1 MNIWEVSD
9 LKNLI
14 DEFSGN
20 SVIDLNQWAKKEMTE
35 DQRNQLKTA
44 TLSVIDGARL
54 ALVNQN
60 PFYGTFCLNIQN
72 RFTLD
77 MEAPMAVNVTTSG
90 LVTYM
95 NLYVNPLWLVYI
107 QGMKKSPLDLV
118 LEDHPKAPMTLNEY
132 NQLSQDK
139 KDELAA
145 TFKNSGG
152 QFVRTDKF
160 KDVTA
165 ILYHEL
171 NHLLWEHCQRYK
183 NESQNGHHTLV
194 NIATDCQ
201 INQAPKIKESKAL
214 TDYGIT
220 LESVRQM
227 VGDPS
232 LAADED
238 SKFYFDVLYKKKKEL
253 QKQQQQGDSQDQD
266 QNQQGQ
272 SNQNQQNQQGGGQ
285 SSQSNQDQQSQSG
298 SGQGQSSQGQSGTDS
313 EGNNNSSSNQEQG
326 NQDKDNQNQ
335 NGQGNGQQD
344 QKDQNQDGNGGDN
357 QDGKNQQNGEDQ
369 KDGQGQG
376 DGQEKDSQNQDGDN
390 EKTPEQKAQD
400 MIDDYKKK
408 MSQSQSSAMNE
419 KASHDVWKKTPE
431 DAQDGETSEMASGDA
446 SHQSVVS
453 AVKRT
458 TQASEV
464 NEGHYRGLIP
474 GDLIEEAIHGKA
486 KRGKLPLRTVIQR
499 GLGKLKQGVER
510 TFTRVN
516 YKQGNR
522 PDILKGSRNILNKE
536 IICYVD
542 NSGSMGENEINF
554 ALNEI
559 SAIAAKTK
567 SKQTVYPFDTQVYS
581 NNPQYVEKDG
591 RFKFFP
597 TGRGGTSFQPVFD
610 HLKESKKNDNNSTVC
625 IVITDGWGESTI
637 DTHGFRN
644 VVWILV
650 EEKKNTLSVN
660 KEYLRGHQVAWLEDD
675 DNYRLHKLNE
685 L

>member
-14 DEFSGN
+14 DEFSGDSIN
-20 SVIDLNQWAKKEMTE
+20 LNKWAKEEMTE

-54 ALVNQN
+54 VLVNQN

-118 LEDHPKAPMTLNEY
+118 LEDHPKAPMTLDEY

-214 TDYGIT
+214 TEYGIT

-285 SSQSNQDQQSQSG
+285 SSQSNSDQQGQSG

-313 EGNNNSSSNQEQG
+313 DENNNSSSNQEQG
-326 NQDKDNQNQ
+326 NQDKDNQQ
-335 NGQGNGQQD
+335 GNGQGDGQQD
-344 QKDQNQDGNGGDN
+344 QKDQNQDGNGEN
-357 QDGKNQQNGEDQ
+357 

-376 DGQEKDSQNQDGDN
+376 DGQEKDSQNQDGDS

-408 MSQSQSSAMNE
+408 MSQSQSAAMNE

>member
-14 DEFSGN
+14 DEFSGD

-118 LEDHPKAPMTLNEY
+118 LENHPKAPMTLDEY
-132 NQLSQDK
+132 NKLSQDK

-214 TDYGIT
+214 TEYGIT

-227 VGDPS
+227 VEDPT

-238 SKFYFDVLYKKKKEL
+238 SNFYFDVLYKKKKEL

-272 SNQNQQNQQGGGQ
+272 SNQNQQ
-285 SSQSNQDQQSQSG
+285 
-298 SGQGQSSQGQSGTDS
+298 
-313 EGNNNSSSNQEQG
+313 GN
-326 NQDKDNQNQ
+326 
-335 NGQGNGQQD
+335 
-344 QKDQNQDGNGGDN
+344 
-357 QDGKNQQNGEDQ
+357 
-369 KDGQGQG
+369 GQGQG
-376 DGQEKDSQNQDGDN
+376 DGQEKDSQNQDGDG

-408 MSQSQSSAMNE
+408 MSQSQSAAMNE

-660 KEYLRGHQVAWLEDD
+660 KEHLRGHQVAWLEDD

>member
-14 DEFSGN
+14 DEFSGDSIN
-20 SVIDLNQWAKKEMTE
+20 LNKWAKEKMTE

-44 TLSVIDGARL
+44 TLSVLDGARL

-118 LEDHPKAPMTLNEY
+118 LEDHPKAPMSLNEY
-132 NQLSQDK
+132 NKLSQDK
-139 KDELAA
+139 KDELAKV
-145 TFKNSGG
+145 FKNSGG

-214 TDYGIT
+214 TEYGIT

-232 LAADED
+232 LVADED

-272 SNQNQQNQQGGGQ
+272 SQNQQQNQQGGGQ
-285 SSQSNQDQQSQSG
+285 SSQSSQGQSG
-298 SGQGQSSQGQSGTDS
+298 SGQGQSSQGQSGIDS
-313 EGNNNSSSNQEQG
+313 DENNNSSSGQEQG
-326 NQDKDNQNQ
+326 NQDKDNQ
-335 NGQGNGQQD
+335 QGN
-344 QKDQNQDGNGGDN
+344 
-357 QDGKNQQNGEDQ
+357 
-369 KDGQGQG
+369 GQGQG
-376 DGQEKDSQNQDGDN
+376 DGQDG

-408 MSQSQSSAMNE
+408 MSQSHSSAMNE
-419 KASHDVWKKTPE
+419 KASHDVWKKTPQ

-458 TQASEV
+458 TQAREV
-464 NEGHYRGLIP
+464 NESHYRGLIP

-625 IVITDGWGESTI
+625 IIITDGWGESTI

-650 EEKKNTLSVN
+650 EEKKNTLSVS
-660 KEYLRGHQVAWLEDD
+660 KEHLRGHQVAWLEDD

>member
-14 DEFSGN
+14 DEFSGDSIN
-20 SVIDLNQWAKKEMTE
+20 LNKWAKEEMTE

-107 QGMKKSPLDLV
+107 QGMKKSPLDMI
-118 LEDHPKAPMTLNEY
+118 LEEHPNAAMTLDEY
-132 NQLSQDK
+132 NKLSQDK
-139 KDELAA
+139 KDELAT

-201 INQAPKIKESKAL
+201 INQSPKIKESKAL

-266 QNQQGQ
+266 QNQQ
-272 SNQNQQNQQGGGQ
+272 
-285 SSQSNQDQQSQSG
+285 
-298 SGQGQSSQGQSGTDS
+298 
-313 EGNNNSSSNQEQG
+313 
-326 NQDKDNQNQ
+326 
-335 NGQGNGQQD
+335 D
-344 QKDQNQDGNGGDN
+344 QKDQNQDGNSEN
-357 QDGKNQQNGEDQ
+357 Q
-369 KDGQGQG
+369 
-376 DGQEKDSQNQDGDN
+376 DGQEKDSQNQDGGDS

-408 MSQSQSSAMNE
+408 MSQSQSAAMNE

-660 KEYLRGHQVAWLEDD
+660 KEHLRGHQVAWLEDD

>member
-14 DEFSGN
+14 DEFSGD

-118 LEDHPKAPMTLNEY
+118 LENHPKAPMTLDEY
-132 NQLSQDK
+132 NKLSQDK

-214 TDYGIT
+214 TEYGIT

-227 VGDPS
+227 VEDPT

-272 SNQNQQNQQGGGQ
+272 SNQNQQGGGQ
-285 SSQSNQDQQSQSG
+285 SS
-298 SGQGQSSQGQSGTDS
+298 QSSQGQSGTDS
-313 EGNNNSSSNQEQG
+313 GENNNSSSGQEQG
-326 NQDKDNQNQ
+326 NQDKDNQQGN
-335 NGQGNGQQD
+335 GNGQQD
-344 QKDQNQDGNGGDN
+344 QENQNQDGNGNGDN
-357 QDGKNQQNGEDQ
+357 QDGQNQQNGEDQ
-369 KDGQGQG
+369 KDGQGNGNGQNEQDSKDQQG
-376 DGQEKDSQNQDGDN
+376 NGQDG

-419 KASHDVWKKTPE
+419 KASHDVWKRTPQ

-458 TQASEV
+458 TQAREV
-464 NEGHYRGLIP
+464 NESHYRGLIP

-625 IVITDGWGESTI
+625 IIITDGWGESTI

-660 KEYLRGHQVAWLEDD
+660 KEHLRGHQVAWLEDD

>member
-14 DEFSGN
+14 DEFSGDSIN
-20 SVIDLNQWAKKEMTE
+20 LNKWAKEKITE

-44 TLSVIDGARL
+44 TLSVLDGARL

-253 QKQQQQGDSQDQD
+253 QKQQQQGDSQDQG

-272 SNQNQQNQQGGGQ
+272 SNQNQQGGGQ
-285 SSQSNQDQQSQSG
+285 SSQSNSNQQGQSG
-298 SGQGQSSQGQSGTDS
+298 SGQGQSGTDS
-313 EGNNNSSSNQEQG
+313 DENNNSSSNQEQG
-326 NQDKDNQNQ
+326 NQDKDNQ
-335 NGQGNGQQD
+335 QGNGQ
-344 QKDQNQDGNGGDN
+344 DG
-357 QDGKNQQNGEDQ
+357 
-369 KDGQGQG
+369 
-376 DGQEKDSQNQDGDN
+376 

-419 KASHDVWKKTPE
+419 KASHDVWKRTPQ

-458 TQASEV
+458 TQAREV
-464 NEGHYRGLIP
+464 NESHYRGLIP

-625 IVITDGWGESTI
+625 IIITDGWGESTI

-660 KEYLRGHQVAWLEDD
+660 KEHLRGHQVAWLEDD

>member
-1 MNIWEVSD
+1 MKEFLMNIWEVSD

-227 VGDPS
+227 IKNSS

-272 SNQNQQNQQGGGQ
+272 SNQNQQGGGQ
-285 SSQSNQDQQSQSG
+285 SSQSNSDQQGQSG
-298 SGQGQSSQGQSGTDS
+298 SGQGQSS
-313 EGNNNSSSNQEQG
+313 
-326 NQDKDNQNQ
+326 
-335 NGQGNGQQD
+335 
-344 QKDQNQDGNGGDN
+344 
-357 QDGKNQQNGEDQ
+357 
-369 KDGQGQG
+369 QGQG
-376 DGQEKDSQNQDGDN
+376 DGQEKDSQNQDGDG

-446 SHQSVVS
+446 SHQSIVS

>member
-14 DEFSGN
+14 DEFSGD

-44 TLSVIDGARL
+44 TLSVLDGARL

-118 LEDHPKAPMTLNEY
+118 LEDHPKAPMTLDEY
-132 NQLSQDK
+132 NKLSQDK

-183 NESQNGHHTLV
+183 NGSQNGHHTLV

-214 TDYGIT
+214 TEYGIT

-227 VGDPS
+227 VGDPT

-272 SNQNQQNQQGGGQ
+272 SQNQQQNQQSGGQ
-285 SSQSNQDQQSQSG
+285 SSQSSQGQSG

-313 EGNNNSSSNQEQG
+313 DENNNSASGQEQG
-326 NQDKDNQNQ
+326 NQDKDNQQ
-335 NGQGNGQQD
+335 DNGQGNGQ
-344 QKDQNQDGNGGDN
+344 DG
-357 QDGKNQQNGEDQ
+357 
-369 KDGQGQG
+369 
-376 DGQEKDSQNQDGDN
+376 

-419 KASHDVWKKTPE
+419 KASHDVWKKTPQ

-458 TQASEV
+458 TQAREV
-464 NEGHYRGLIP
+464 NESHYRGLIP
-474 GDLIEEAIHGKA
+474 GDLIEETIHGKA

-625 IVITDGWGESTI
+625 IIITDGWGESTI

-650 EEKKNTLSVN
+650 EEKKNTLSVS
-660 KEYLRGHQVAWLEDD
+660 KEHLRGHQVAWLEDD

>member
-14 DEFSGN
+14 DEFSGDSIN
-20 SVIDLNQWAKKEMTE
+20 LNKWAKEEMTE

-107 QGMKKSPLDLV
+107 QGMKKSPLDMI
-118 LEDHPKAPMTLNEY
+118 LEEHPNAAMTLDEY
-132 NQLSQDK
+132 NKLSQDK
-139 KDELAA
+139 KDELAV
-145 TFKNSGG
+145 TFKNSGE

-220 LESVRQM
+220 LASVRQM
-227 VGDPS
+227 VEDPS

-272 SNQNQQNQQGGGQ
+272 SNQNQQGGGQ
-285 SSQSNQDQQSQSG
+285 SSQSNSDQQGQSG

-313 EGNNNSSSNQEQG
+313 DKNNNSSSNQEQG
-326 NQDKDNQNQ
+326 NQDKDNQQ
-335 NGQGNGQQD
+335 GNGQGGGQQD
-344 QKDQNQDGNGGDN
+344 QKDQNQDGNGEN
-357 QDGKNQQNGEDQ
+357 QDGQNQQNGEDQ
-369 KDGQGQG
+369 KNGQGQG
-376 DGQEKDSQNQDGDN
+376 DGQEKDSQNQDSGDS

-419 KASHDVWKKTPE
+419 KASHDVWKKTPQ

-458 TQASEV
+458 TQAREV
-464 NEGHYRGLIP
+464 NESHYRGLIP

-625 IVITDGWGESTI
+625 IIITDGWGENTI
-637 DTHGFRN
+637 DTYGFRN

-660 KEYLRGHQVAWLEDD
+660 KEHLRGHQVAWLEDD

>member
-90 LVTYM
+90 LVTHM

-227 VGDPS
+227 VGDSS

-272 SNQNQQNQQGGGQ
+272 SNQNQQGGGQ
-285 SSQSNQDQQSQSG
+285 SSQSNSDQQGQSG

-313 EGNNNSSSNQEQG
+313 DENNNSSSNQEQG
-326 NQDKDNQNQ
+326 NQDKDNQQ
-335 NGQGNGQQD
+335 GNGQGNGQQD
-344 QKDQNQDGNGGDN
+344 QKDQNQDGNGDN
-357 QDGKNQQNGEDQ
+357 QGGQNQQN
-369 KDGQGQG
+369 GQGQG
-376 DGQEKDSQNQDGDN
+376 DGQEKDSQNQDGDG

-419 KASHDVWKKTPE
+419 KAAHDVWKKTPE

-446 SHQSVVS
+446 SHQSIVS

-458 TQASEV
+458 TQASEL

>member
-14 DEFSGN
+14 DEFSGD

-118 LEDHPKAPMTLNEY
+118 LENHPKAPMTLDEY
-132 NQLSQDK
+132 NKLSQDK

-214 TDYGIT
+214 TEYGIT

-227 VGDPS
+227 VEDPT

-253 QKQQQQGDSQDQD
+253 QKQQQQGDSQDQ
-266 QNQQGQ
+266 
-272 SNQNQQNQQGGGQ
+272 
-285 SSQSNQDQQSQSG
+285 
-298 SGQGQSSQGQSGTDS
+298 
-313 EGNNNSSSNQEQG
+313 
-326 NQDKDNQNQ
+326 
-335 NGQGNGQQD
+335 
-344 QKDQNQDGNGGDN
+344 KDQNQDGNGEN
-357 QDGKNQQNGEDQ
+357 QDGQNQQNGEDQ

-376 DGQEKDSQNQDGDN
+376 DGQEKDSQNQDGDG

-408 MSQSQSSAMNE
+408 MSQSQSAAMNE

-522 PDILKGSRNILNKE
+522 PDISKGSRNILNKE

-567 SKQTVYPFDTQVYS
+567 SKQIVYQMDTQVYS

-660 KEYLRGHQVAWLEDD
+660 KEHLRGHQVAWLEDD

>member
-14 DEFSGN
+14 DEFSGD

-44 TLSVIDGARL
+44 TLSVLDGARL

-118 LEDHPKAPMTLNEY
+118 LEDHPKAPMTLDEY
-132 NQLSQDK
+132 NKLSQDK

-160 KDVTA
+160 KDVTT

-214 TDYGIT
+214 TEYGIT

-227 VGDPS
+227 VGDPT

-272 SNQNQQNQQGGGQ
+272 SQNQQQNQQNGGQ
-285 SSQSNQDQQSQSG
+285 SSQSSQGQSG

-313 EGNNNSSSNQEQG
+313 DENNNSSSGQEQG
-326 NQDKDNQNQ
+326 NQDKDNQ
-335 NGQGNGQQD
+335 QGNGQ
-344 QKDQNQDGNGGDN
+344 DG
-357 QDGKNQQNGEDQ
+357 
-369 KDGQGQG
+369 
-376 DGQEKDSQNQDGDN
+376 

-419 KASHDVWKKTPE
+419 KASHDVWKKTPQ

-458 TQASEV
+458 TQAREV
-464 NEGHYRGLIP
+464 NESHYRGLIP

-625 IVITDGWGESTI
+625 IIITDGWGENTI
-637 DTHGFRN
+637 DTYGFRN

-650 EEKKNTLSVN
+650 EEKKNTLSVS
-660 KEYLRGHQVAWLEDD
+660 KEHLRGHQVAWLEDD

>member
-14 DEFSGN
+14 DEFSGDSIN
-20 SVIDLNQWAKKEMTE
+20 LNKWAKEEMTE

-227 VGDPS
+227 VEDPS

-285 SSQSNQDQQSQSG
+285 SSQSNSNQQGQSG

-313 EGNNNSSSNQEQG
+313 DENNNSSSNQEQG
-326 NQDKDNQNQ
+326 NQDKDNQ
-335 NGQGNGQQD
+335 
-344 QKDQNQDGNGGDN
+344 
-357 QDGKNQQNGEDQ
+357 
-369 KDGQGQG
+369 QG
-376 DGQEKDSQNQDGDN
+376 DGQEKDSQNQDGDS

-408 MSQSQSSAMNE
+408 MSQSQSAVMNE

>member
-14 DEFSGN
+14 DEFSGD

-35 DQRNQLKTA
+35 DQQNQLKTA
-44 TLSVIDGARL
+44 TLSVLDGARL

-118 LEDHPKAPMTLNEY
+118 LEDHPKAPMSLNEY
-132 NQLSQDK
+132 NKLSQDK
-139 KDELAA
+139 KDELAKV
-145 TFKNSGG
+145 FKNSGG

-214 TDYGIT
+214 TEYGIT

-232 LAADED
+232 LVADED

-272 SNQNQQNQQGGGQ
+272 SQNQQQNQQGGGQ
-285 SSQSNQDQQSQSG
+285 SSQSSQGQSG

-313 EGNNNSSSNQEQG
+313 DENNNSSSGQEQG
-326 NQDKDNQNQ
+326 NQDKDNQQ
-335 NGQGNGQQD
+335 GNGQGNGQED
-344 QKDQNQDGNGGDN
+344 QKDQNQDGNGDSDN
-357 QDGKNQQNGEDQ
+357 QDGQNQQNGEDQ
-369 KDGQGQG
+369 KDGQGNG
-376 DGQEKDSQNQDGDN
+376 QDG

-419 KASHDVWKKTPE
+419 KASHDVWKKTPQ

-458 TQASEV
+458 TQAREV
-464 NEGHYRGLIP
+464 NESHYRGLIP

-559 SAIAAKTK
+559 SAIATKTK

-625 IVITDGWGESTI
+625 IIITDGWGENTI
-637 DTHGFRN
+637 DTYGFHN

-650 EEKKNTLSVN
+650 EEKKNTLSVS
-660 KEYLRGHQVAWLEDD
+660 KEHLRGHQLVWLKDD

>member
-14 DEFSGN
+14 DEFSGD

-44 TLSVIDGARL
+44 TLSVLDGARL

-118 LEDHPKAPMTLNEY
+118 LEDHPKAPMTLDEY
-132 NQLSQDK
+132 NKLSQDK

-214 TDYGIT
+214 TEYGIT

-227 VGDPS
+227 VGDPT

-272 SNQNQQNQQGGGQ
+272 SQNQQQNQQSGGQ
-285 SSQSNQDQQSQSG
+285 SSQSSQGQSG

-313 EGNNNSSSNQEQG
+313 DENNNSASGQEQG
-326 NQDKDNQNQ
+326 NQDKDNQQ
-335 NGQGNGQQD
+335 DNGQGNGQ
-344 QKDQNQDGNGGDN
+344 DG
-357 QDGKNQQNGEDQ
+357 
-369 KDGQGQG
+369 
-376 DGQEKDSQNQDGDN
+376 

-419 KASHDVWKKTPE
+419 KASHDVWKKTPQ

-458 TQASEV
+458 TQAREV
-464 NEGHYRGLIP
+464 NESHYRGLIP

-625 IVITDGWGESTI
+625 IIITDGWGESTI

-650 EEKKNTLSVN
+650 EEKKNTLSVS
-660 KEYLRGHQVAWLEDD
+660 KEHLRGHQVAWLEDD

>member
-14 DEFSGN
+14 DEFSGDSIN
-20 SVIDLNQWAKKEMTE
+20 LNKWAKEEMTE

-77 MEAPMAVNVTTSG
+77 MQAPMAVNVTTSG

-107 QGMKKSPLDLV
+107 QGVKKSPLDLV

-214 TDYGIT
+214 TEYGIT

-227 VGDPS
+227 VEDPT

-272 SNQNQQNQQGGGQ
+272 SNQNQQGGGQ
-285 SSQSNQDQQSQSG
+285 SS
-298 SGQGQSSQGQSGTDS
+298 QSSQGQSGTDS
-313 EGNNNSSSNQEQG
+313 GENNNSSSGQEQG
-326 NQDKDNQNQ
+326 NQDKDNQ
-335 NGQGNGQQD
+335 QGNGQ
-344 QKDQNQDGNGGDN
+344 DG
-357 QDGKNQQNGEDQ
+357 
-369 KDGQGQG
+369 
-376 DGQEKDSQNQDGDN
+376 

-419 KASHDVWKKTPE
+419 KASHDVWKRTPQ
-431 DAQDGETSEMASGDA
+431 DAQDGETSEIASGDA

-458 TQASEV
+458 TQAREV
-464 NEGHYRGLIP
+464 NESHYRGLIP

-625 IVITDGWGESTI
+625 IIITDGWGESTI

-660 KEYLRGHQVAWLEDD
+660 KEHLRGHQVAWLEDD

>member
-1 MNIWEVSD
+1 MNIWEMSD
-9 LKNLI
+9 LKGLI
-14 DEFSGN
+14 DEFSGDA
-20 SVIDLNQWAKKEMTE
+20 IDLNKWSREEMTA

-77 MEAPMAVNVTTSG
+77 MQAPMAVNVTTSG

-107 QGMKKSPLDLV
+107 QGMKKSPLDMI
-118 LEDHPKAPMTLNEY
+118 LEEHPNAAMTLDEY
-132 NQLSQDK
+132 NKLSQDK
-139 KDELAA
+139 KDELAV

-227 VGDPS
+227 VEDPS

-272 SNQNQQNQQGGGQ
+272 S
-285 SSQSNQDQQSQSG
+285 G

-313 EGNNNSSSNQEQG
+313 DKNNNSSSNQEQG
-326 NQDKDNQNQ
+326 NQDKDNQQ
-335 NGQGNGQQD
+335 GNGQGGGQQD
-344 QKDQNQDGNGGDN
+344 QKDQNQDGNGEN
-357 QDGKNQQNGEDQ
+357 QDGQNQQNGEDQ
-369 KDGQGQG
+369 KNGQGQG
-376 DGQEKDSQNQDGDN
+376 DGQEKDSQNQDSGDS

-419 KASHDVWKKTPE
+419 KASHDVWKKTPQ

-458 TQASEV
+458 TQAREV
-464 NEGHYRGLIP
+464 NESHYRGLIP

-625 IVITDGWGESTI
+625 IIITDGWGENTI
-637 DTHGFRN
+637 DTYGFRN

-660 KEYLRGHQVAWLEDD
+660 KEHLRGHQVAWLEDD

>member
-14 DEFSGN
+14 DEFSGD

-118 LEDHPKAPMTLNEY
+118 LEDHPKAPMTLDEY
-132 NQLSQDK
+132 NKLSQDK

-285 SSQSNQDQQSQSG
+285 SSQSNSDQQGQSG

-313 EGNNNSSSNQEQG
+313 DENNNSSSNQEQG
-326 NQDKDNQNQ
+326 NQDKDNQQGDGN
-335 NGQGNGQQD
+335 GNGQQD
-344 QKDQNQDGNGGDN
+344 QQDQNGNGENQDGEG
-357 QDGKNQQNGEDQ
+357 
-369 KDGQGQG
+369 
-376 DGQEKDSQNQDGDN
+376 
-390 EKTPEQKAQD
+390 EKTPEQKAQN

-431 DAQDGETSEMASGDA
+431 DAQDGETSEMASSDA

-464 NEGHYRGLIP
+464 KEGHYRGLIP

>member
-14 DEFSGN
+14 DEFSGD

-118 LEDHPKAPMTLNEY
+118 LEDHPKAPMTLDEY
-132 NQLSQDK
+132 NKLSQDK

-171 NHLLWEHCQRYK
+171 NPLLWEHCQPYK

-253 QKQQQQGDSQDQD
+253 Q
-266 QNQQGQ
+266 
-272 SNQNQQNQQGGGQ
+272 NQQNQQGGGQ
-285 SSQSNQDQQSQSG
+285 SSQSNSDQQGQSG

-313 EGNNNSSSNQEQG
+313 DENNNSSSNQEQG
-326 NQDKDNQNQ
+326 NQDKDNQQGDGN
-335 NGQGNGQQD
+335 GNGQQD
-344 QKDQNQDGNGGDN
+344 QQDQQDQNQNGNGEN
-357 QDGKNQQNGEDQ
+357 Q
-369 KDGQGQG
+369 DGQGQG
-376 DGQEKDSQNQDGDN
+376 DGQEKDSQNQDGEG

-431 DAQDGETSEMASGDA
+431 DAQDGETSEMASSDA

-464 NEGHYRGLIP
+464 KEGHYRGLIP

>member
-14 DEFSGN
+14 DEFSGD

-44 TLSVIDGARL
+44 TLSVLDGARL

-118 LEDHPKAPMTLNEY
+118 LEDHPKAPMTLDEY
-132 NQLSQDK
+132 NKLSQDK

-214 TDYGIT
+214 TEYGIT

-227 VGDPS
+227 VGDPT

-272 SNQNQQNQQGGGQ
+272 SQNQQQNQQSGGQ
-285 SSQSNQDQQSQSG
+285 SSQSSQGQSG

-313 EGNNNSSSNQEQG
+313 DENNNSASGQEQG
-326 NQDKDNQNQ
+326 NQDKDNQQ
-335 NGQGNGQQD
+335 DNGQGNGQ
-344 QKDQNQDGNGGDN
+344 DG
-357 QDGKNQQNGEDQ
+357 
-369 KDGQGQG
+369 
-376 DGQEKDSQNQDGDN
+376 

-419 KASHDVWKKTPE
+419 KASHDVWKKTPQ

-458 TQASEV
+458 TQAREV
-464 NEGHYRGLIP
+464 NESHYRGLIP

-581 NNPQYVEKDG
+581 NNPQYVEKDE

-625 IVITDGWGESTI
+625 IIITDGWGESTI

-650 EEKKNTLSVN
+650 EEKKNTLSVS
-660 KEYLRGHQVAWLEDD
+660 KEHLRGHQVAWLEDD

>member
-1 MNIWEVSD
+1 
-9 LKNLI
+9 
-14 DEFSGN
+14 
-20 SVIDLNQWAKKEMTE
+20 
-35 DQRNQLKTA
+35 
-44 TLSVIDGARL
+44 
-54 ALVNQN
+54 
-60 PFYGTFCLNIQN
+60 
-72 RFTLD
+72 

-227 VGDPS
+227 VGDSS

-272 SNQNQQNQQGGGQ
+272 SQNQQQNQQGGGQ
-285 SSQSNQDQQSQSG
+285 SSQS
-298 SGQGQSSQGQSGTDS
+298 SQGQSGTDS
-313 EGNNNSSSNQEQG
+313 GENNNSSSGQEQG
-326 NQDKDNQNQ
+326 NQDKDNQ
-335 NGQGNGQQD
+335 QGNGQ
-344 QKDQNQDGNGGDN
+344 DG
-357 QDGKNQQNGEDQ
+357 
-369 KDGQGQG
+369 
-376 DGQEKDSQNQDGDN
+376 

-419 KASHDVWKKTPE
+419 KASHDVWKKTPQ

-458 TQASEV
+458 TQAREV
-464 NEGHYRGLIP
+464 NESHYRGLIP

-499 GLGKLKQGVER
+499 GFGKLKQGVER

-625 IVITDGWGESTI
+625 IIITDGWGENTI
-637 DTHGFRN
+637 DTYGFRN

-650 EEKKNTLSVN
+650 EEKKNTLSVS
-660 KEYLRGHQVAWLEDD
+660 KEHLRGHQVAWLEDD

>member
-14 DEFSGN
+14 DEFSGD

-118 LEDHPKAPMTLNEY
+118 LENHPKAPMTLDEY
-132 NQLSQDK
+132 NKLSQDK

-214 TDYGIT
+214 TEYGIT

-227 VGDPS
+227 VEDPT

-272 SNQNQQNQQGGGQ
+272 SNQNQQGGGQ
-285 SSQSNQDQQSQSG
+285 SSQSNSNQQGQSG
-298 SGQGQSSQGQSGTDS
+298 SGQGQSSQGQSETDS
-313 EGNNNSSSNQEQG
+313 DENNNSSSNQEQG
-326 NQDKDNQNQ
+326 NQDNDNQQ
-335 NGQGNGQQD
+335 GNGQGDGQQD
-344 QKDQNQDGNGGDN
+344 QKDQNQDGNGEN
-357 QDGKNQQNGEDQ
+357 QDGQNQQNGEDQ
-369 KDGQGQG
+369 KD
-376 DGQEKDSQNQDGDN
+376 QNQDGDG

-408 MSQSQSSAMNE
+408 MSQSQSAAMNE

-597 TGRGGTSFQPVFD
+597 TGRGGTSFRPVFD

-660 KEYLRGHQVAWLEDD
+660 KEHLRGHQVAWLEDD

>member
-14 DEFSGN
+14 DEFSGDSIN
-20 SVIDLNQWAKKEMTE
+20 LNKWAKEEMTE

-107 QGMKKSPLDLV
+107 QGMKKSPLDMI
-118 LEDHPKAPMTLNEY
+118 LEEHPNAAMTLDEY
-132 NQLSQDK
+132 NKLSQDK
-139 KDELAA
+139 KDELAV

-227 VGDPS
+227 VEDPS

-272 SNQNQQNQQGGGQ
+272 SNQNQQG
-285 SSQSNQDQQSQSG
+285 
-298 SGQGQSSQGQSGTDS
+298 
-313 EGNNNSSSNQEQG
+313 
-326 NQDKDNQNQ
+326 
-335 NGQGNGQQD
+335 NGQGGGQQD
-344 QKDQNQDGNGGDN
+344 QKDQNQDGNGEN
-357 QDGKNQQNGEDQ
+357 QDGQNQQNGEDQ
-369 KDGQGQG
+369 KNGQGQG
-376 DGQEKDSQNQDGDN
+376 DGQEKDSQNQDSGDS

-400 MIDDYKKK
+400 IIDDYKKK

-419 KASHDVWKKTPE
+419 KASHDVWKKTPQ

-458 TQASEV
+458 TQAREV
-464 NEGHYRGLIP
+464 NESHYRGLIP

-625 IVITDGWGESTI
+625 IIITDGWGENTI
-637 DTHGFRN
+637 DTYGFRN

-660 KEYLRGHQVAWLEDD
+660 KEHLRGHQVAWLEDD

>member
-14 DEFSGN
+14 DEFSGD

-145 TFKNSGG
+145 TFKNSSG

-214 TDYGIT
+214 TEYGIT

-227 VGDPS
+227 VEDPT

-272 SNQNQQNQQGGGQ
+272 SNQNQQGGGQ
-285 SSQSNQDQQSQSG
+285 SSQSN
-298 SGQGQSSQGQSGTDS
+298 
-313 EGNNNSSSNQEQG
+313 SNQQG
-326 NQDKDNQNQ
+326 
-335 NGQGNGQQD
+335 NGQGDGQQD
-344 QKDQNQDGNGGDN
+344 QKDQNQDGNGEN
-357 QDGKNQQNGEDQ
+357 QDGQNQQNGEDQ

-376 DGQEKDSQNQDGDN
+376 DGQEKDSQNQDGDG

-408 MSQSQSSAMNE
+408 MSQSQSAAMNE

-660 KEYLRGHQVAWLEDD
+660 KEHLRGHQVAWLEDD

>member
-1 MNIWEVSD
+1 MSD
-9 LKNLI
+9 LKGLI
-14 DEFSGN
+14 DEFSGDA
-20 SVIDLNQWAKKEMTE
+20 IDLNKWSREEMTA

-77 MEAPMAVNVTTSG
+77 MQAPMAVNVTTSG

-95 NLYVNPLWLVYI
+95 NLYVNPLWLTYI

-118 LEDHPKAPMTLNEY
+118 LEDHPKAPMSLNEY
-132 NQLSQDK
+132 NKLSQDK
-139 KDELAA
+139 KDELAKV
-145 TFKNSGG
+145 FKNSGG

-214 TDYGIT
+214 TEYGIT

-272 SNQNQQNQQGGGQ
+272 SQNQQQNQQGGGQ
-285 SSQSNQDQQSQSG
+285 SSQS
-298 SGQGQSSQGQSGTDS
+298 SQGQSGTDS
-313 EGNNNSSSNQEQG
+313 GENNNSSSGQEQG
-326 NQDKDNQNQ
+326 NQDKDNQQ
-335 NGQGNGQQD
+335 GSGQGNGQQD
-344 QKDQNQDGNGGDN
+344 QENKNQDGNGNGDN
-357 QDGKNQQNGEDQ
+357 QDGQNQENGEDQ

-376 DGQEKDSQNQDGDN
+376 NGQDG

-419 KASHDVWKKTPE
+419 KASHDVWKKTPQ

-458 TQASEV
+458 TQAREV
-464 NEGHYRGLIP
+464 NESHYRGLIP

-625 IVITDGWGESTI
+625 IIITDGWGENTI
-637 DTHGFRN
+637 DTYGFRN

-650 EEKKNTLSVN
+650 EEKKNTLSVS
-660 KEYLRGHQVAWLEDD
+660 KDHLRGHQVAWLEDD

>member
-14 DEFSGN
+14 DEFSGD

-44 TLSVIDGARL
+44 TLSVLDGARL

-118 LEDHPKAPMTLNEY
+118 LEDHPKAPMSLNEY
-132 NQLSQDK
+132 NKLSQDK
-139 KDELAA
+139 KDELAKV
-145 TFKNSGG
+145 FKNSGG

-214 TDYGIT
+214 TEYGIT

-232 LAADED
+232 LVADED

-272 SNQNQQNQQGGGQ
+272 SQNQQQNQQGGGQ
-285 SSQSNQDQQSQSG
+285 SSQSSQGQSG

-313 EGNNNSSSNQEQG
+313 DENNNSSSGQEQG
-326 NQDKDNQNQ
+326 NQDKDNQQ
-335 NGQGNGQQD
+335 GNGQGNGQED
-344 QKDQNQDGNGGDN
+344 QKDQNQDGNGDSDN
-357 QDGKNQQNGEDQ
+357 QDGQNQQNGEDQ
-369 KDGQGQG
+369 KDGQGNG
-376 DGQEKDSQNQDGDN
+376 QDG

-419 KASHDVWKKTPE
+419 KASHDVWKKTPQ

-458 TQASEV
+458 TQAREV
-464 NEGHYRGLIP
+464 NESHYRGLIP

-625 IVITDGWGESTI
+625 IIITDGWGENTI
-637 DTHGFRN
+637 DTYGFRN

-650 EEKKNTLSVN
+650 EEKKNTLSVS
-660 KEYLRGHQVAWLEDD
+660 KENLRGHQVAWLEDD

>member
-14 DEFSGN
+14 DEFSGDSIN
-20 SVIDLNQWAKKEMTE
+20 LNKWAKEEMTE
-35 DQRNQLKTA
+35 DQQNQLKTA

-107 QGMKKSPLDLV
+107 QGMKKSPLDMI
-118 LEDHPKAPMTLNEY
+118 LEEHPNAAMTLDEY
-132 NQLSQDK
+132 NKLSQDK
-139 KDELAA
+139 KDELAV

-227 VGDPS
+227 VEDPS

-272 SNQNQQNQQGGGQ
+272 SNQNQQGGGQ
-285 SSQSNQDQQSQSG
+285 SSQSNSDQQGQSG
-298 SGQGQSSQGQSGTDS
+298 SGQGQSSQG
-313 EGNNNSSSNQEQG
+313 
-326 NQDKDNQNQ
+326 
-335 NGQGNGQQD
+335 NGQGGGQQD
-344 QKDQNQDGNGGDN
+344 QKDQNQDGNGEN
-357 QDGKNQQNGEDQ
+357 QDGQNQQNGEDQ
-369 KDGQGQG
+369 KNGQGQG
-376 DGQEKDSQNQDGDN
+376 DGQEKDSQNQDSGDS

-419 KASHDVWKKTPE
+419 KASHDVWKKTPQ

-458 TQASEV
+458 TQAREV
-464 NEGHYRGLIP
+464 NESHYRGLIP

-559 SAIAAKTK
+559 SAITAKTK

-625 IVITDGWGESTI
+625 IIITDGWGENTI
-637 DTHGFRN
+637 DTYGFRN

-660 KEYLRGHQVAWLEDD
+660 KEHLRGHQVAWLEDD

>member
-1 MNIWEVSD
+1 MNIWEMSD
-9 LKNLI
+9 LKGLI
-14 DEFSGN
+14 DEFSGDA
-20 SVIDLNQWAKKEMTE
+20 IDLNKWSREEMTA

-77 MEAPMAVNVTTSG
+77 MQAPMAVNVTTSG

-95 NLYVNPLWLVYI
+95 NLYVNPLWLTYI

-118 LEDHPKAPMTLNEY
+118 LEDHPKAPMSLNEY
-132 NQLSQDK
+132 NKLSQDK
-139 KDELAA
+139 KDELAKV
-145 TFKNSGG
+145 FKNSGG

-214 TDYGIT
+214 TEYGIT

-272 SNQNQQNQQGGGQ
+272 SQNQQQNQQGSGQ
-285 SSQSNQDQQSQSG
+285 SSQSSQGQSG

-313 EGNNNSSSNQEQG
+313 DENNNSSSGQEQG
-326 NQDKDNQNQ
+326 NQDKDNQQ
-335 NGQGNGQQD
+335 GNGQGNGQ
-344 QKDQNQDGNGGDN
+344 DG
-357 QDGKNQQNGEDQ
+357 
-369 KDGQGQG
+369 
-376 DGQEKDSQNQDGDN
+376 

-419 KASHDVWKKTPE
+419 KASHDVWKKTPQ

-458 TQASEV
+458 TQAREV
-464 NEGHYRGLIP
+464 NESHYRGLIP

-591 RFKFFP
+591 RFKFFL

-625 IVITDGWGESTI
+625 IIITDGWGEYTI
-637 DTHGFRN
+637 DTYGFRN

-650 EEKKNTLSVN
+650 EEKKNTLSVS
-660 KEYLRGHQVAWLEDD
+660 KEHLRGHQVAWLEDD

>member
-14 DEFSGN
+14 DEFSGDSIN
-20 SVIDLNQWAKKEMTE
+20 LNKWAKEEMTE

-107 QGMKKSPLDLV
+107 QGVKKSPLDLV

-214 TDYGIT
+214 TEYSIT

-227 VGDPS
+227 VEDPT

-266 QNQQGQ
+266 QNQQG
-272 SNQNQQNQQGGGQ
+272 GGQ
-285 SSQSNQDQQSQSG
+285 SS
-298 SGQGQSSQGQSGTDS
+298 QSSQGQSGTDS
-313 EGNNNSSSNQEQG
+313 GENNNSSSGQEQG
-326 NQDKDNQNQ
+326 NQDKDNQ
-335 NGQGNGQQD
+335 QGNGQ
-344 QKDQNQDGNGGDN
+344 DG
-357 QDGKNQQNGEDQ
+357 
-369 KDGQGQG
+369 
-376 DGQEKDSQNQDGDN
+376 

-419 KASHDVWKKTPE
+419 KASHDVWKRTPQ

-458 TQASEV
+458 TQAREV
-464 NEGHYRGLIP
+464 NESHYRGLIP

-625 IVITDGWGESTI
+625 IIITDGWGESTI

-650 EEKKNTLSVN
+650 EEKKNTLSVS
-660 KEYLRGHQVAWLEDD
+660 KEHLRGHQVAWLEDD

>member
-14 DEFSGN
+14 DEFSGD

-44 TLSVIDGARL
+44 TLSVLDGARL

-118 LEDHPKAPMTLNEY
+118 LEDHPKAPMSLNEY
-132 NQLSQDK
+132 NKLSQDK
-139 KDELAA
+139 KDELAKV
-145 TFKNSGG
+145 FKNSGG

-214 TDYGIT
+214 TEYSIT

-227 VGDPS
+227 VEDPT

-272 SNQNQQNQQGGGQ
+272 SQNQQQNQQGGGQ
-285 SSQSNQDQQSQSG
+285 SSQS
-298 SGQGQSSQGQSGTDS
+298 SQGQSGTDS
-313 EGNNNSSSNQEQG
+313 DENNNSASGQEQG
-326 NQDKDNQNQ
+326 NQDKDNQQ
-335 NGQGNGQQD
+335 DNGQGNGQ
-344 QKDQNQDGNGGDN
+344 DG
-357 QDGKNQQNGEDQ
+357 
-369 KDGQGQG
+369 
-376 DGQEKDSQNQDGDN
+376 

-419 KASHDVWKKTPE
+419 KASHDVWKKTPQ

-458 TQASEV
+458 TQAREV
-464 NEGHYRGLIP
+464 NESHYRGLIP

-625 IVITDGWGESTI
+625 IIITDGWGESTI

-650 EEKKNTLSVN
+650 EEKKNTLSVS
-660 KEYLRGHQVAWLEDD
+660 KEHLRGHQVAWLEDD

>member
-14 DEFSGN
+14 DEFSGDSIN
-20 SVIDLNQWAKKEMTE
+20 LNKWAKEEMTE

-253 QKQQQQGDSQDQD
+253 QKQQQQGDSQEQD

-272 SNQNQQNQQGGGQ
+272 SNQNQQN
-285 SSQSNQDQQSQSG
+285 
-298 SGQGQSSQGQSGTDS
+298 
-313 EGNNNSSSNQEQG
+313 
-326 NQDKDNQNQ
+326 
-335 NGQGNGQQD
+335 
-344 QKDQNQDGNGGDN
+344 
-357 QDGKNQQNGEDQ
+357 GENQ

-376 DGQEKDSQNQDGDN
+376 DS

-408 MSQSQSSAMNE
+408 MSQSQSTAMNE

-474 GDLIEEAIHGKA
+474 GDLIDEAIHGKA

-650 EEKKNTLSVN
+650 EEKKNTLSVS
-660 KEYLRGHQVAWLEDD
+660 KEHLRGHQVAWLEDD

>member
-14 DEFSGN
+14 DEFSGD

-214 TDYGIT
+214 TEYGIT

-227 VGDPS
+227 VEDPT

-253 QKQQQQGDSQDQD
+253 QKQQQQGDSQDQN

-272 SNQNQQNQQGGGQ
+272 SQNQQQNQQGGGQ
-285 SSQSNQDQQSQSG
+285 SSQSSQGQSG
-298 SGQGQSSQGQSGTDS
+298 SGQGQSGTDS
-313 EGNNNSSSNQEQG
+313 DENNNSSSGQEQG
-326 NQDKDNQNQ
+326 NQDKDNQQ
-335 NGQGNGQQD
+335 GNGQGNGQED
-344 QKDQNQDGNGGDN
+344 QKDQNQDGNGNSDN
-357 QDGKNQQNGEDQ
+357 QDGQNQQNGEDL

-376 DGQEKDSQNQDGDN
+376 DGQNEQDSKDQQGNGKDG

-419 KASHDVWKKTPE
+419 KASHDVWKKTPQ

-458 TQASEV
+458 TQAREV
-464 NEGHYRGLIP
+464 NESHYRGLIP

-610 HLKESKKNDNNSTVC
+610 HLEESKKNDNNSTVC
-625 IVITDGWGESTI
+625 IIITDGWGESTI

-650 EEKKNTLSVN
+650 EEKKNTLSVS
-660 KEYLRGHQVAWLEDD
+660 KEHLRGHQVAWLEDD

>member
-14 DEFSGN
+14 DEFSGD

-44 TLSVIDGARL
+44 TLSVLDGARL

-118 LEDHPKAPMTLNEY
+118 LEDHPKAPMSLNEY
-132 NQLSQDK
+132 NKLSQDK
-139 KDELAA
+139 KDELAKV
-145 TFKNSGG
+145 FKNSGG

-171 NHLLWEHCQRYK
+171 NHLLWEHCHRYK

-214 TDYGIT
+214 TEYGIT

-227 VGDPS
+227 VEDPT

-272 SNQNQQNQQGGGQ
+272 SQNQQQNQQGGGQ
-285 SSQSNQDQQSQSG
+285 SSQS
-298 SGQGQSSQGQSGTDS
+298 SQGQSGTDS
-313 EGNNNSSSNQEQG
+313 GENNNSSSGQEQG
-326 NQDKDNQNQ
+326 NQDKDNQQ
-335 NGQGNGQQD
+335 GSGQGNGQQD
-344 QKDQNQDGNGGDN
+344 QENKNQDGNGNGDN
-357 QDGKNQQNGEDQ
+357 QDGQNQENGEDQ

-376 DGQEKDSQNQDGDN
+376 NGQDG

-419 KASHDVWKKTPE
+419 KASHDVWKKTPQ

-458 TQASEV
+458 TQAREV
-464 NEGHYRGLIP
+464 NESHYRGLIP

-625 IVITDGWGESTI
+625 IIITDGWGENTI
-637 DTHGFRN
+637 DTYGFRN

-650 EEKKNTLSVN
+650 EEKKNTLSVS
-660 KEYLRGHQVAWLEDD
+660 KEHLRGHQVAWLEDD

>member
-9 LKNLI
+9 LKSLI
-14 DEFSGN
+14 DEFSGDSIN
-20 SVIDLNQWAKKEMTE
+20 LNKWAKEEMTE

-214 TDYGIT
+214 TEYGIT

-227 VGDPS
+227 VEDPT

-272 SNQNQQNQQGGGQ
+272 SNQNQQGSGQ
-285 SSQSNQDQQSQSG
+285 SSQSSQGQSG

-313 EGNNNSSSNQEQG
+313 DENNNSSSGQEQG
-326 NQDKDNQNQ
+326 NQDKDNQ
-335 NGQGNGQQD
+335 QGNGQNEQD
-344 QKDQNQDGNGGDN
+344 SKDQQGNGQDG
-357 QDGKNQQNGEDQ
+357 
-369 KDGQGQG
+369 
-376 DGQEKDSQNQDGDN
+376 

-419 KASHDVWKKTPE
+419 KASHDVWKRTPQ

-458 TQASEV
+458 TQAREV
-464 NEGHYRGLIP
+464 NESHYRGLIP

-625 IVITDGWGESTI
+625 IIITDGWGESTI

-650 EEKKNTLSVN
+650 EEKKNTLSVS
-660 KEYLRGHQVAWLEDD
+660 KEHLRGHQVAWLEDD

>member
-1 MNIWEVSD
+1 MSD
-9 LKNLI
+9 LKGLI
-14 DEFSGN
+14 DEFSGDA
-20 SVIDLNQWAKKEMTE
+20 IDLNKWSREEMTA

-77 MEAPMAVNVTTSG
+77 MQAPMAVNVTTSG

-107 QGMKKSPLDLV
+107 QGMKKSPLDMI
-118 LEDHPKAPMTLNEY
+118 LEEHPNAAMTLDEY
-132 NQLSQDK
+132 NKLSQDK
-139 KDELAA
+139 KDELAV

-227 VGDPS
+227 VEDPS

-272 SNQNQQNQQGGGQ
+272 S
-285 SSQSNQDQQSQSG
+285 G

-313 EGNNNSSSNQEQG
+313 DKNNNSSSNQEQG
-326 NQDKDNQNQ
+326 NQDKDNQQ
-335 NGQGNGQQD
+335 GNGQGGGQQD
-344 QKDQNQDGNGGDN
+344 QKDQNQDGNGEN
-357 QDGKNQQNGEDQ
+357 QDGQNQQNGEDQ
-369 KDGQGQG
+369 KNGQGQG
-376 DGQEKDSQNQDGDN
+376 DGQEKDSQNQDSGDS

-419 KASHDVWKKTPE
+419 KASHDVWKKTPQ

-458 TQASEV
+458 TQAREV
-464 NEGHYRGLIP
+464 NESHYRGLIP

-625 IVITDGWGESTI
+625 IIITDGWGENTI
-637 DTHGFRN
+637 DTYGFRN

-660 KEYLRGHQVAWLEDD
+660 KEHLRGHQVAWLEDD

>member
-14 DEFSGN
+14 DEFSGDSIN
-20 SVIDLNQWAKKEMTE
+20 LNKWAKKEMTE

-118 LEDHPKAPMTLNEY
+118 LEDHPKAPMTLDEY

-272 SNQNQQNQQGGGQ
+272 SNQNQQGGGQ
-285 SSQSNQDQQSQSG
+285 SSQSNSDQQGQSG

-313 EGNNNSSSNQEQG
+313 DENNNSSSNQEQG
-326 NQDKDNQNQ
+326 NQDKDNQQ
-335 NGQGNGQQD
+335 GDGQGNGQQD
-344 QKDQNQDGNGGDN
+344 QKDQNQDGNGDN
-357 QDGKNQQNGEDQ
+357 QDGQNQQNGEDQ
-369 KDGQGQG
+369 KDGQG
-376 DGQEKDSQNQDGDN
+376 DG

-408 MSQSQSSAMNE
+408 MSQSQSAAMNE

>member
-14 DEFSGN
+14 DEFSGDSIN
-20 SVIDLNQWAKKEMTE
+20 LNKWAKEEMTE

-107 QGMKKSPLDLV
+107 QGMKKSPLDMI
-118 LEDHPKAPMTLNEY
+118 LEEHPNAAMTLDEY
-132 NQLSQDK
+132 NKLSQDK
-139 KDELAA
+139 KDELAV

-227 VGDPS
+227 VEDPS

-253 QKQQQQGDSQDQD
+253 QKQQQQG
-266 QNQQGQ
+266 
-272 SNQNQQNQQGGGQ
+272 
-285 SSQSNQDQQSQSG
+285 
-298 SGQGQSSQGQSGTDS
+298 
-313 EGNNNSSSNQEQG
+313 
-326 NQDKDNQNQ
+326 
-335 NGQGNGQQD
+335 NGQGGGQQD
-344 QKDQNQDGNGGDN
+344 QKDQNQDGNGEN
-357 QDGKNQQNGEDQ
+357 QDGQNQQNGEDQ
-369 KDGQGQG
+369 KNGQGQG
-376 DGQEKDSQNQDGDN
+376 DGQEKDSQNQDSGDS

-419 KASHDVWKKTPE
+419 KASHDVWKKTPQ

-458 TQASEV
+458 TQAREV
-464 NEGHYRGLIP
+464 NESHYRGLIP

-625 IVITDGWGESTI
+625 IIITDGWGENTI
-637 DTHGFRN
+637 DTYGFRN

-660 KEYLRGHQVAWLEDD
+660 KEHLRGHQVAWLEDD

>member
-14 DEFSGN
+14 DEFSGDN
-20 SVIDLNQWAKKEMTE
+20 VIDLNQWAKKEMTE

-107 QGMKKSPLDLV
+107 QGMKKSPLDMI
-118 LEDHPKAPMTLNEY
+118 LEGHPNAAMTLDEY

-266 QNQQGQ
+266 QNQQGR

-313 EGNNNSSSNQEQG
+313 DENNNSSSNQEQG

-335 NGQGNGQQD
+335 NGQG
-344 QKDQNQDGNGGDN
+344 
-357 QDGKNQQNGEDQ
+357 
-369 KDGQGQG
+369 
-376 DGQEKDSQNQDGDN
+376 DGQEKDSQNQDGDS

-474 GDLIEEAIHGKA
+474 GDLIDEAIHGKA

>member
-14 DEFSGN
+14 DEFSGDSIN
-20 SVIDLNQWAKKEMTE
+20 LNKWAKEEMTE

-118 LEDHPKAPMTLNEY
+118 LEDHPKAPMTLDEY

-227 VGDPS
+227 VEDPS

-253 QKQQQQGDSQDQD
+253 QKQQQGDSQDQD

-272 SNQNQQNQQGGGQ
+272 SNQNQQGGGQ
-285 SSQSNQDQQSQSG
+285 SSQSNSDQQG
-298 SGQGQSSQGQSGTDS
+298 D
-313 EGNNNSSSNQEQG
+313 
-326 NQDKDNQNQ
+326 
-335 NGQGNGQQD
+335 GQGNGQQD
-344 QKDQNQDGNGGDN
+344 QKDQNQDGNGDN
-357 QDGKNQQNGEDQ
+357 QDGQNQQNGEDQ

-376 DGQEKDSQNQDGDN
+376 DGQEKDSQNKDGGDS

-474 GDLIEEAIHGKA
+474 GDLIDEAIHGKA

>member
-14 DEFSGN
+14 DEFSGDSIN
-20 SVIDLNQWAKKEMTE
+20 LNKWAKEEMTE

-139 KDELAA
+139 KDELAT

-285 SSQSNQDQQSQSG
+285 SSQSNQDQQGQSG

-313 EGNNNSSSNQEQG
+313 DESNNSSSNQEQG
-326 NQDKDNQNQ
+326 DQDKDNQNQ

-344 QKDQNQDGNGGDN
+344 QQDQNQNGNGEN
-357 QDGKNQQNGEDQ
+357 Q
-369 KDGQGQG
+369 DGQGQG
-376 DGQEKDSQNQDGDN
+376 DGQEKDSQNQDGEG

-431 DAQDGETSEMASGDA
+431 DAQDGETSEMASSDA

-464 NEGHYRGLIP
+464 KEGHYRGLIP

-625 IVITDGWGESTI
+625 IVITDGWGEITI